1 MIIER
6 LQILKYRKNM
16 STIDVIKRI
25 RLRTGFF
32 KVYESVDRIDML
44 ELENKVLKR
53 NIRDVK
59 EEAITYKNQVEQY
72 KETTEKLAERIRVL
86 ES

>member
-59 EEAITYKNQVEQY
+59 EEAVMYRN
-72 KETTEKLAERIRVL
+72 
-86 ES
+86 